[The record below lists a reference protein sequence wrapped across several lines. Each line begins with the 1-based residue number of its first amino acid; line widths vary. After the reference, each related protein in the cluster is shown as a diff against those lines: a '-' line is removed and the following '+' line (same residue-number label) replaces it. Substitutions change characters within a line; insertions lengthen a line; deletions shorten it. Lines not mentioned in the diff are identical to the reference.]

1 MMPLGT
7 ALDLAGALHQITPDL
22 PILLTMA
29 SAEEIDAELLMT
41 VGVSEIVRRPLNSF
55 EIAGALS
62 RCLEYHRR
70 VPARLGA

>member
-1 MMPLGT
+1 MTPFGT
-7 ALDLAGALHQITPDL
+7 ALDLAAALHQITPDL
-22 PILLTMA
+22 PILLATA

-55 EIAGALS
+55 EIAGALA
-62 RCLEYHRR
+62 RCLELHRR